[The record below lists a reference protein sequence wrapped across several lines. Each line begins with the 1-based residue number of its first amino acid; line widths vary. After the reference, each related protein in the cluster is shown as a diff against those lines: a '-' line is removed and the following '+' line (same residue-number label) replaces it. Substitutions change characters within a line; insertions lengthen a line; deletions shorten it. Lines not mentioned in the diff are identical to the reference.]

1 MVVEGVFMKDL
12 IEDMSRELKLGR
24 DGIVALLLTLMVSSA
39 VMGWLYEMGFYFL
52 DSGGTW
58 VARGHGLGPWLPIYG
73 FGGLGMLLICWRVRH
88 RPLPTFVLSGLVAA
102 VLEYGTGYILY
113 TFFGGLRLWDY
124 NTEIWNWGNIDGYIC
139 ARSILLF
146 AAAGVALMCWLLP
159 VLAGVIRRAGERR
172 ALLASG
178 VVAAIYAADIILGY
192 LVRGL

>member
-1 MVVEGVFMKDL
+1 MFVEGVFMKDL

-159 VLAGVIRRAGERR
+159 VLAGAIRRAGERR

-178 VVAAIYAADIILGY
+178 IVAAIYAADIILGY

>member
-88 RPLPTFVLSGLVAA
+88 RPLPTFLSFIMASPCTIWHGNVA
-102 VLEYGTGYILY
+102 Y
-113 TFFGGLRLWDY
+113 
-124 NTEIWNWGNIDGYIC
+124 
-139 ARSILLF
+139 
-146 AAAGVALMCWLLP
+146 
-159 VLAGVIRRAGERR
+159 R
-172 ALLASG
+172 ALHEACG
-178 VVAAIYAADIILGY
+178 FKTTADDPVSPWGELEEGCVLY
-192 LVRGL
+192 RLHLC